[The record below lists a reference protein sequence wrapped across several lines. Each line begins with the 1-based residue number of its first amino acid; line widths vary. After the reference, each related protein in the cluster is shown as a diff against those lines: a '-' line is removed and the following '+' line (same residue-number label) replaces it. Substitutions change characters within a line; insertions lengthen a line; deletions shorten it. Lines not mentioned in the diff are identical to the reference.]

1 MKQIN
6 QQITGGLSMN
16 IFSFEHAIKMK
27 KLYFILCFQLLL
39 GLVHAQVVPKG
50 ISYQAVAHNLKGDLL
65 PNQKVSLKIYLF
77 GNENNTRH
85 NHYSETHEVSTNGI
99 GLFNLIIGEGV
110 RSEGNYG
117 TIPWSTENIW
127 LEIAIKDKGQSGF
140 STVTNSKLLAVPY
153 AFYAQSA
160 NQIIQPGKASQLSP
174 PEPGVVSTQ
183 WSVFGNANTN
193 SSGNPYHINSLGTT
207 DKVDLFLISDNVER
221 FRILKNGDIT
231 TKLNF
236 EIGQNLKVG
245 QSAQIGLTATIDDS
259 LVVKKNVF
267 FNTDTGVTINYG
279 PFTVAKG
286 SPSLL
291 SGKLTVDQATDLNAE
306 LNVDGPTDLNDR
318 LNVNNMSPTK
328 LTGTLQVD
336 SSTVL
341 NDALNVNQASPT
353 ALTGTLEVDSCA
365 TFHDKVKILSIYS
378 TDTSGIAPSGSL
390 QVGGGA
396 FIKENL
402 YIGGVAKFG
411 GPVAFGGAVS
421 ITDGT
426 QSVSPGTGAL
436 KVTGGTGIG
445 LNLNVGGASVIA
457 GMLTILDPTESID
470 SASGALKVLGGVG
483 IRRRLNVQ
491 GATSFSNTLTI
502 GGVTELNNTL
512 FVKSSGSFIA
522 NFSNGNISNGISIQV
537 NNAVPEWANNY
548 MEFRNSSSGVVG
560 YIEGE
565 NSTQLVNN
573 GVYYNEIEKLNFR
586 IHTAELAIVIA
597 GATLLVAGKSLIGAL
612 ASSTG
617 CAGLGFCATAPIA
630 SLIVKATFDVGGA
643 TADLINNSFR
653 TVDAIADKDAYIAY
667 KAARVG
673 VTYES
678 GAGDYAEWLPKANA
692 EETFLPG
699 YIVGLKNGFISKQTS
714 DAQKHLVIST
724 QPIVLGN
731 TPSENLQ
738 SRYEKIA
745 FLGQVPVRVL
755 GRINAGDYIVPS
767 GNHDGLGRGIAP
779 DKIKMEDFAQIV
791 GVAWSA
797 NAKEGYGVV
806 QVAVGLNGSDINKKV
821 VEQKNR
827 IQQLREKFDQRNQL
841 LAQLVPGYQ
850 EMAGYR
856 LVAGNNSDLP
866 GSSLKSSPGQP
877 SIHDF
882 AKSLSYF
889 EFSKEQLSDILNQ
902 AQALVNQKG
911 NNLEADPFWA
921 KIATDQAYRQT
932 FIEEI
937 QKSARNELPRLLEL
951 NLQRINTK

>member
-1 MKQIN
+1 MKQSI
-6 QQITGGLSMN
+6 QKITGRLSMN
-16 IFSFEHAIKMK
+16 FFSFENEIKMK

-39 GLVHAQVVPKG
+39 GLVQAQVVPKG
-50 ISYQAVAHNLKGDLL
+50 ISYQAVARNLKGDLL

-77 GNENNTRH
+77 GNENNKRN
-85 NHYSETHEVSTNGI
+85 NHYSEIHQVTTNGT

-117 TIPWSTENIW
+117 MVPWSTENIW
-127 LEIAIKDKGQSGF
+127 LEIAIKDKGQADF
-140 STVTNSKLLAVPY
+140 SAVSNSKLLAVPY
-153 AFYAQSA
+153 AMYAQSA
-160 NQIIQPGKASQLSP
+160 NQIIQPGQTSRLLSV
-174 PEPGVVSTQ
+174 EPGVISNQ
-183 WSVFGNANTN
+183 WSVFGNANTD

-221 FRILKNGDIT
+221 FRILKEGDIT

-236 EIGQNLKVG
+236 EVGQNLRVG
-245 QSAQIGLTATIDDS
+245 QNTQIGLTATIDDS

-279 PFTVAKG
+279 PFNVAKG
-286 SPSLL
+286 SPTLL
-291 SGKLTVDQATDLNAE
+291 SGTFIVDQATDLNSN

-318 LNVNNMSPTK
+318 LNVNDKSPTK

-336 SSTVL
+336 STTVL
-341 NDALNVNQASPT
+341 NDALNVNLAAST
-353 ALTGTLEVDSCA
+353 ALSGTLVVDSCA
-365 TFHDKVKILSIYS
+365 TFHDEVKILSIYS

-390 QVGGGA
+390 QVGGGTYVR
-396 FIKENL
+396 ENL

-411 GPVAFGGAVS
+411 GPVAFGGAVA

-426 QSVSPGTGAL
+426 QSVSPSTGAL
-436 KVTGGTGIG
+436 KVSGGTGIG
-445 LNLNVGGASVIA
+445 LNLNVGGAAGIG
-457 GMLTILDPTESID
+457 GMLTILDLTESID
-470 SASGALKVLGGVG
+470 STTGALKVLGGVG

-491 GATSFSNTLTI
+491 GATSFSNTLMV
-502 GGVTELNNTL
+502 GGVTQLNNTL
-512 FVKSSGSFIA
+512 YVKSSGSFIA
-522 NFSNGNISNGISIQV
+522 NFANGSLLNGISIQV

-548 MEFRNSSSGVVG
+548 MEFRNSASGIVG

-565 NSTQLVNN
+565 NSNQSVTN
-573 GVYYNEIEKLNFR
+573 GVYLYEIEKLNFR
-586 IHTAELAIVIA
+586 IHTAELAIAIA
-597 GATLLVAGKSLIGAL
+597 AGTLIVAGKSLIGAL

-617 CAGLGFCATAPIA
+617 CAGLGFCVTAPIA

-643 TADLINNSFR
+643 AADLINNSFR
-653 TVDAIADKDAYIAY
+653 TVDAIADKNAYITY

-678 GAGDYAEWLPKANA
+678 GAGDYAEWLPKADA
-692 EETFLPG
+692 DETFLPG
-699 YIVGLKNGFISKQTS
+699 YIVGLNNGFISKQTS
-714 DAQKHLVIST
+714 NAQKLMVVST

-731 TPSENLQ
+731 MPSENLQ

-755 GRINAGDYIVPS
+755 GRVNAGDYILPS
-767 GNHDGLGRGIAP
+767 GEHDGLGRGVAP
-779 DKIKMEDFAQIV
+779 DKIKIEDFANIV

-797 NAKEGYGVV
+797 NTKDGYGVV

-821 VEQKNR
+821 IEQKNR
-827 IQQLREKFDQRNQL
+827 IQQLREKFNQRNQM

-850 EMAGYR
+850 ELA
-856 LVAGNNSDLP
+856 
-866 GSSLKSSPGQP
+866 GSSLSAGSGSFPSGSTLRNSSSQL
-877 SIHDF
+877 SINDF

-889 EFSKEQLSDILNQ
+889 EITKEQISDILNQ

-911 NNLEADPFWA
+911 NKMEADPFWA
-921 KIATDQAYRQT
+921 KIASDESYRQS
-932 FIEEI
+932 FIEEV